1 MKRLAF
7 RFGLGIFLAILVAFG
22 LTAYIFQGSFER
34 QVVNSTP
41 PMAELCLG
49 NLVQEIEDN
58 GGMVNDAELAEIGLA
73 SDMPTHRVARDD
85 PSIPATAREALSRG
99 EAAMAWA
106 EPGFTAVVPL
116 RDGQVLMVGP
126 HRFDMQPTPGD
137 LIQVLVVL
145 FSVVGSVAFLMALP
159 VVRRLQRL
167 ERAAQALGAGD
178 LGVRVPVRGAEDAIS
193 QLTLRFNA
201 MADQVQGLLEDQQ
214 RLVQAVAHEIRTP
227 IARLRFGAEML
238 DVADDPEDR
247 ERRRAELE
255 ADLEELEAMVQE
267 LLVYSRYESGHVP
280 LTLQDLSIRGSLER
294 LAAKLPEGGPPVE
307 IAPAADAPEEVRA
320 DARAF
325 ERAVRNLLA
334 NAARHAEGRVR
345 VSWAADG
352 DALVLAVE
360 DDGLGIP
367 EASRERVFQPFA
379 RLDEARDRGSGGVG
393 LGLAIVQRILRA
405 HGGSVRVEGS
415 ELGGARF
422 VARWPLGSLPAR
434 SAARDRA

>member
-1 MKRLAF
+1 MRRLAF

-22 LTAYIFQGSFER
+22 LTAYIFEGSFER

-49 NLVQEIEDN
+49 NLVQEIEEN
-58 GGMVNDAELAEIGLA
+58 GGMVDDAELAKIGLA
-73 SDMPTHRVARDD
+73 SDMPTRLVAQGD
-85 PSIPATAREALSRG
+85 PGIPATAREALARG

-178 LGVRVPVRGAEDAIS
+178 LSVRVPVREALADDAIGA
-193 QLTLRFNA
+193 LTLRFNA
-201 MADQVQGLLEDQQ
+201 MADQVQGLLEDQK

-238 DVADDPEDR
+238 DVSEDPQDR
-247 ERRRAELE
+247 ERRREELE

-267 LLVYSRYESGHVP
+267 LLVYSRYETGRVP
-280 LTLQDLSIRGSLER
+280 LTLQSIPIRASVER
-294 LAAKLPEGGPPVE
+294 LVAKLPEGGPPVE
-307 IAPAADAPEEVRA
+307 IAPDEGAPDELLA

-325 ERAVRNLLA
+325 NRALRNLLA
-334 NAARHAEGRVR
+334 NAARHGQERVR
-345 VSWAADG
+345 VRWSWDDG
-352 DALVLAVE
+352 ALVLAVE
-360 DDGLGIP
+360 DDGPGIP
-367 EASRERVFQPFA
+367 GAERERVFQPFA

-393 LGLAIVQRILRA
+393 LGLAIVRRILLA
-405 HGGSVRVEGS
+405 HGGSVRVETS

-422 VARWPLGSLPAR
+422 VTRWPRGDAAQRVGS
-434 SAARDRA
+434 